1 MKTIIIIAIFIGVF
15 CILINKGGNRYDEDE
30 NQNERRSY

>member
-15 CILINKGGNRYDEDE
+15 CILINKGGNRYDEE
-30 NQNERRSY
+30 NQNERRSD